1 MVRLE
6 PYQAVVKSM
15 FQESK
20 KKYLMDVKILKI
32 L

>member
-6 PYQAVVKSM
+6 SYQAVVKSM
-15 FQESK
+15 FQDSK
-20 KKYLMDVKILKI
+20 KKYLVDAKILKI